1 MYRPIT
7 RLLRVLASASL
18 LAIVGCDSDVQMNEK
33 VEGTV
38 KLDGAP
44 LANVLV
50 EFIPNL
56 KSKEQ
61 APVSRATTDSS
72 GHFVLMCIN
81 EKPGAV
87 VGKHNVLIRVGRGGK
102 SGAADDMDAPQDVNR
117 GKGRLIPSEY
127 ASASKTPVK
136 VEVTAEQHSYDIN
149 VQSVNAAQYRDPQKD
164 KE

>member
-7 RLLRVLASASL
+7 NLLRVLASASL
-18 LAIVGCDSDVQMNEK
+18 LAIVGCESQVQMNEK

-38 KLDGAP
+38 KLDGTP

-50 EFIPNL
+50 EFVPNL

-72 GHFVLMCIN
+72 GHFVLMCMN

-87 VGKHNVLIRVGRGGK
+87 VGKHNVLIRVGRGGQ
-102 SGAADDMDAPQDVNR
+102 SGADDMDAPQDMSR
-117 GKGRLIPSEY
+117 GRGRVIPSEY
-127 ASASKTPVK
+127 SSANKTPVK

-149 VQSVNAAQYRDPQKD
+149 VLSVSAAQYRDPQKD